1 MRSSIPWD
9 GVGETATERAA
20 RGEAEFTVAEGIG
33 DDRIDLGH
41 ARQQR
46 RRPVRGQDLDARR
59 RMVLLEQGEQRLG
72 EDGVADP
79 GRSDDKN
86 LHGRDRTRNSQ

>member
-1 MRSSIPWD
+1 
-9 GVGETATERAA
+9 
-20 RGEAEFTVAEGIG
+20 VAERVA
-33 DDRIDLGH
+33 DDRIDFVH

-46 RRPVRGQDLDARR
+46 RRPVRRQHLDAGGGSA
-59 RMVLLEQGEQRLG
+59 LLEQREQRLG

-86 LHGRDRTRNSQ
+86 LHGRGRTWNSQ